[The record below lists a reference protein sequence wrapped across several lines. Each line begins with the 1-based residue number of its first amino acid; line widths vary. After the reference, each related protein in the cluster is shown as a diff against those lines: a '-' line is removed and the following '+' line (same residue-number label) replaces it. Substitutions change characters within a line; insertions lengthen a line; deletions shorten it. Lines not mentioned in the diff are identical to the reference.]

1 VGFSQANIILVKI
14 ITMIFMKEGKRM
26 KTILSFFKRGFISK
40 KIDKK
45 SINSLAGETNWACGH
60 ESC

>member
-1 VGFSQANIILVKI
+1 MLVKN
-14 ITMIFMKEGKRM
+14 ITIIFMKGGKRM